1 METIA
6 TVRSWLK
13 DEGVSSNRI
22 KLSASLDWIEFSAT
36 VERRSVCLWPG
47 KSTEVLP

>member
-22 KLSASLDWIEFSAT
+22 KLSAGLDWIEFNAT
-36 VERRSVCLWPG
+36 VGEAERLFMAG
-47 KSTEVLP
+47 